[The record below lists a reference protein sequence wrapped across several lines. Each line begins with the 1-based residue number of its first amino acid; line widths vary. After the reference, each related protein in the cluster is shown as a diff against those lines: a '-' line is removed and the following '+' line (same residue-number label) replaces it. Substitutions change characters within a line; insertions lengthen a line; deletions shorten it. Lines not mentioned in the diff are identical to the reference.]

1 KVGLQHPDLLPP
13 PKLTY
18 FGTLNDDMEEG
29 DRHTKG
35 LLEQSDQDLTNIF
48 QYHYHNLNQPI
59 LKI

>member
-1 KVGLQHPDLLPP
+1 MSRHARMDISGLCPI
-13 PKLTY
+13 Y